1 MSTSEV
7 STLLRQGID
16 AARRGERVEARK
28 LLLRVLDLEDR
39 NKTAWLWLSGVMV
52 DIDDQILCLEN
63 VLTIDPENA
72 AAVEGL
78 TRMRSWRAAQEAEHE
93 TERAARDEE
102 PGPLPP
108 VEPEPGQSIIGDEEP
123 SPVERQATT
132 RMCIHCGTVN
142 PNKRGPCQLCGKSID
157 GGVDAAGA
165 RAIPTEIE
173 TVQFVPEYD
182 DGRSQGLLSLGAAW
196 IAAIAMNKRGAYELE
211 IASTSTRRTIAG
223 IVIGGISIPIL
234 MVVLTGALVAASQ
247 IGDILSLLAS
257 LAAAPTLLLWGGIPA
272 AIGLVIHYYLLAAVL
287 YLVAWLLGG
296 KASFAIHSQLFSVAY
311 SASSL
316 LGSGILIMS
325 GALYVALIEFAPER
339 AALLSGTVGVG
350 ILAFL
355 GLLAGAYSLA
365 ICGQAIS
372 VAHRFSWL
380 GGAGVLLLG
389 SLLYVLL
396 IILLALVAMLV
407 AGINPAEI
415 QIPFALPAFP

>member
-1 MSTSEV
+1 MTTSKV

-16 AARRGERVEARK
+16 AARRGERAEARK
-28 LLLRVLDLEDR
+28 LLLRVVELEDH
-39 NKTAWLWLSGVMV
+39 NKSAWLWLSGVMV

-78 TRMRSWRAAQEAEHE
+78 TKMRSWRAAQEAKFE

-102 PGPLPP
+102 P
-108 VEPEPGQSIIGDEEP
+108 EPGQSIPGDEEQ
-123 SPVERQATT
+123 SPVERQAGT
-132 RMCIHCGTVN
+132 RICIHCGTVN
-142 PNKRGPCQLCGKSID
+142 AKQRGPCQLCGKPVD
-157 GGVDAAGA
+157 GGVDAAGVE
-165 RAIPTEIE
+165 AIPTEIE
-173 TVQFVPEYD
+173 TVRFVPEYD

-196 IAAIAMNKRGAYELE
+196 IAAIALNKRGAYEFE
-211 IASTSTRRTIAG
+211 IASTSTRRTVAG
-223 IVIGGISIPIL
+223 IVIGGTVIPFLI
-234 MVVLTGALVAASQ
+234 VVLTGALVAASQ

-296 KASFAIHSQLFSVAY
+296 KASFAVHAQLFSVAY
-311 SASSL
+311 SATSL
-316 LGSGILIMS
+316 LDSGILIMS
-325 GALYVALIEFAPER
+325 AALYVALIEFAPER

-350 ILAFL
+350 LLAFL

-396 IILLALVAMLV
+396 IILLALAAMLV

-415 QIPFALPAFP
+415 QMPFAWPPFP

>member
-1 MSTSEV
+1 
-7 STLLRQGID
+7 
-16 AARRGERVEARK
+16 
-28 LLLRVLDLEDR
+28 
-39 NKTAWLWLSGVMV
+39 
-52 DIDDQILCLEN
+52 
-63 VLTIDPENA
+63 
-72 AAVEGL
+72 
-78 TRMRSWRAAQEAEHE
+78 
-93 TERAARDEE
+93 
-102 PGPLPP
+102 
-108 VEPEPGQSIIGDEEP
+108 
-123 SPVERQATT
+123 
-132 RMCIHCGTVN
+132 
-142 PNKRGPCQLCGKSID
+142 
-157 GGVDAAGA
+157 
-165 RAIPTEIE
+165 
-173 TVQFVPEYD
+173 
-182 DGRSQGLLSLGAAW
+182 
-196 IAAIAMNKRGAYELE
+196 
-211 IASTSTRRTIAG
+211 
-223 IVIGGISIPIL
+223 
-234 MVVLTGALVAASQ
+234 VVLTGALVAASQ

-296 KASFAIHSQLFSVAY
+296 KASFAIHAQLFSVAY

-316 LGSGILIMS
+316 LDSGILIIS